1 MAGSRHPLRVP
12 RPEDDG
18 FTLIELLVVV
28 IIIGILAAIA
38 IPIYLNQRQRAY
50 DAGAKQDLRV
60 LAQFEETYLTSS
72 STYVDLAAL
81 DADGE
86 LMAPTKND
94 TITVVRYSPSA
105 YCLSAKPALSSRTWY
120 YDSQAGGLQP
130 AGTAG
135 CPVTTTGTAGSS
147 RTG

>member
-1 MAGSRHPLRVP
+1 MAGSRRLQGVP
-12 RPEDDG
+12 RSEDDG

-38 IPIYLNQRQRAY
+38 IPVYLNQRQRAY

-60 LAQFEETYLTSS
+60 LAQFEETYLTNAN
-72 STYVDLAAL
+72 TYVDLAAL

-86 LMAPTKND
+86 VMVPTKND
-94 TITVVRYSPSA
+94 KITVVFFSQGS
-105 YCLSAKPALSSRTWY
+105 YCLSAKPALSSRTWFF
-120 YDSQAGGLQP
+120 DSQAGGIQP
-130 AGTAG
+130 AGSAG